1 MATNYNSY
9 TPTEWA
15 PNTPITQNKMEK
27 LEEGVQENRDD
38 AIDLNSR
45 VNGLSTRMTDE
56 LQQLNTTLSNEIAQN
71 VASGRRAM
79 TELQK
84 VIVLNPST
92 QETTYGL
99 DNMKSDLENA
109 ISVVQQSLGT
119 KTVVSQDTQEAQ
131 TVPAY
136 NNANTVYNAI
146 ENLISAIGRD
156 ANGNLAYSYNA
167 NPSTNNT
174 ILKNLSTIQVD
185 WNNARGS
192 DATLTDHLG
201 NMAADTIRA
210 QQTANYSQEQIQNAM
225 RTDLV
230 DENQLPISDSL
241 ARRFNDIVAALAE
254 HTDDISSIN
263 SNIDSING
271 DIDTNYVK
279 KADVRNDFVSP
290 DTNLPLSAAKG
301 KELREMIGGNFTTA
315 STVASAIA
323 TAQSNA
329 ETRAIGYADTNKV
342 DKTNIYNDLDY
353 VPALDATDDKVLD
366 ARQGKAL
373 KDLIDGMDTAYK
385 AADTALDGRLTTA
398 EGAIATLNGNASTEG
413 SVLNTVNTRIAD
425 VVAEAPEAFDTLKE
439 IADWIGTHSTSALEM
454 QQDIT
459 DNADA
464 IASLQD
470 TITDENT
477 GLAATR
483 TQMTTA
489 VTNLDGRLDAIDG
502 GTALTGA
509 KTLATRV
516 SEAESAI
523 TTLQNEPKSATVII
537 DNVTYDSSTGNP
549 VIDNPSTDADYL
561 LKKDDKYYYWKY
573 IKTGSNPDTF
583 EWALISSAGGSGNS
597 SGFDMTETQ
606 YSDLE
611 EHTQNTDY
619 YVSYDDGTVHH
630 YRYVPDTVNGGLKQI
645 EIGQFTDLT
654 KIKRYNIGLSEE
666 GEGENA
672 VTYLN
677 LYQYDYS
684 ESSNTD
690 TERAFF
696 NRVALPKGGGGSA
709 TGGVRKR
716 LTRIGDQQVQNI
728 VGSTVMLQVFYSY
741 WTTTVDDNNQVHA
754 EESSAGTYE
763 LRNGNTVIET
773 GTIPSGA
780 FGEVING
787 YKANTDGYYQF
798 DVTQYCKAGD
808 NRFELTVTTNGET
821 QGKDWT
827 ITLIDLR
834 LESDAPAN
842 QLINNAESFS
852 FPYTP
857 FGAISKQLFVK
868 IDDTLVTP
876 EDGVTLSAVTA
887 GRPTT
892 YTIQPQEHGV
902 HKIEM
907 YLTADVGGIGR
918 TTSSLIREYI
928 WYDENDE
935 EQPVLLASSYDGQT
949 ITAKQYSTIQI
960 PYQVYKK
967 GVEQINVEYYL
978 NDETTPFDNVTLD
991 RVNVGTL
998 SYLAVN
1004 ENAKKLT
1011 IKVDDQTV
1019 VINLSI
1025 TVDQSI
1031 DIAPVSGAII
1041 DFDPTSLTNSSA
1053 NRLPSWTVGTGAN
1066 ATTYSLT
1073 ASDNFNWSNDSSGG
1087 GYKDDTDGKCLV
1099 IKAGTYIDLNYPLFS
1114 GDRNNNILTRGAE
1127 FKVVFKTKAVRTADA
1142 VWLQSV
1148 GKLFEKDIGLQL
1160 GVHSGWLKTTKAV
1173 NESVTIEPDENGVIT
1188 INNTSYNIWKPNTAY
1203 AVDQVVVLWDE
1214 SDEDNHQLIFR
1225 CIQAWDDTHDTFLN
1239 AKGKVQTDY
1248 WLSVGK
1254 ISTNI
1259 SSTDSYLYMPYSEQ
1273 DKIELDINVNK
1284 YNAAASTNFIMS
1296 YEDGVPSKVYAYS
1309 AGSGGDGLYH
1319 SNTIR
1324 IGSDDCDVYIYRLR
1338 IYNQQ
1343 LGTADILQ
1351 NFIADGRDIDEK
1363 IERYNRNCI
1372 YWDETQNRYFTSP
1385 SGSAHLDPIKLA
1397 EVMPDV
1403 KVLMLD
1409 TPIFTTSKKDF
1420 VFNSSL
1426 RCVQADGGNVYRSR
1440 GDADNWLF
1448 TNGFHSGQG
1457 TTSDNYG
1464 QSARNV
1470 DFLFEVDGEHWPT
1483 KSKNMGTYK
1492 PSDHPDYK
1500 STVYVGKDASS
1511 FDGVSW
1517 TPTRDPKPIEIC
1529 ENWKEDQ
1536 CKVSLTSTSV
1546 PNNYF
1551 NLKVNVA
1558 SSENVNNALFQ
1569 KRYDDFLV
1577 YTAPSQTRQ
1586 IAKHRAAYSALGVN
1600 PNEITIKNSMEF
1612 VPAVLFVREN
1622 DPTLTKH
1629 VEFNDTNWHFYALGN
1644 IGDSKKTD
1652 YTRAYDPDDMNE
1664 FTCENSDNNT
1674 NNGQFQSGVFMYND
1688 HEAIETNYNAWSDA
1702 AEYESGDIVVYDGM
1716 IYTCNTTATVGT
1728 WVSTEWTAAAYTN
1741 WTDQTKTPYFAPRVN
1756 PNPMDYTFPITP
1768 DQWNVQFNGQY
1779 LNRKH
1784 VTLIE
1789 EEFDGDHSFEF
1800 RYACCGD
1807 YRDGDLINDT
1817 TGDADAQFEL
1827 NHGVV
1832 LAFYEWLITA
1842 TPEQFVNEA
1851 PQWFVKSAMEFFYA
1865 YTHYY
1870 TMMDNRAKNTF
1881 WHFAKTNTYVEVSR
1895 PVKALLH
1902 VYEESADNGATW
1914 QKATG
1919 TEIDPAKKY
1928 RTQYAFD
1935 LWAYDMDTA
1944 AGIDNNGE
1952 LSFPYGKEDDDY
1964 RVEGVPTSGYAFN
1977 GAGSIFWRRL
1987 KTTFASEIADVMNS
2001 AQNCFNAEDLIEEFD
2016 QFQSCF
2022 PEEVWRLD
2030 IERKYIRTFTGES
2043 IDNSITTG
2051 KKNPRFLTSMMQ
2063 GRKKYQRRQWIR
2075 NQTLYFNS
2083 KYRLKDITIAD
2094 NTVEFNVI
2102 TPADKENAALTP
2114 NYDLKL
2120 TPYQDMYLNVTVGN
2134 GGPTPSLRAKAG
2146 KTYTIPIANYT
2157 AANFGETRIYIYGFS
2172 GISGVGNLASMYPYK
2187 FQLNALDHLKTLD
2200 IGTEVSGYVNA
2211 NLTALPFTES
2221 TELPLLET
2229 LNIKNCHSL
2238 GGALSLNQANNLRT
2252 LEAAGTSITGVNL
2265 PEYTSIETLHL
2276 PSSVIELILYGARKL
2291 TDFKI
2296 YDTAGNIDYS
2306 SLFTLHVTDSDYSA
2320 EWYGNKEYKVGDC
2333 ILLDDKYYR
2342 CTTDHT
2348 SVSNTVKE
2356 SADATEWNAY
2366 LAANWLETTTPTLP
2380 VDWMAIATA
2389 MLSKQS
2395 TETEISLLRLN
2406 HALIQDMQ
2414 TLEPFSDA
2422 KNNSQMIDLS
2432 GIIHVMGDWSSIEIA
2447 NYLTHWP
2454 NIQFVTLPAKE
2465 VTRYRIVYKYDDY
2478 TGDDGELIEGEEIK
2492 TLYVRANT
2500 RIPDIAYGDDAL
2512 IDEPTRAQTVRYSYT
2527 FGEKAYDH
2535 YVENSG
2541 WKAEGSEEHFIEMP
2555 LATRNM
2561 VIETYFTKTARRYQ
2575 TKWFMK
2581 RGDTSTLVKTSAGF
2595 VEYGGGAD
2603 LEAPTVPEIH
2613 AAGQPTAVI
2622 NSLQGGVVNYSIF
2635 KGWETLPI
2643 EIHPLATDVTYNI
2656 YADWETKEMALG
2668 DLFADTS
2675 SLTPEQLFVYAH
2687 MTKTDR
2693 DNYAND
2699 DQIDVSQQVSFTLG
2713 HDSDEEGQMLIG
2725 PGGSLVDGILRLD
2738 ITPTPRVST
2747 IQPMREGNDAFTIMI
2762 DYSFNPNDPTRYN
2775 NKSAGILMSCYY
2787 YNAASDVISGFALYD
2802 NLNSNLGSLGPRVG
2816 FGNMFGNSSY
2826 SQAVGGK
2833 GTYHEARNV
2842 LVLRHPAGSSV
2853 LHVYSGLT
2861 SSNKISSD
2869 ITATQIPWNNS
2880 TNNAY
2885 INFGQLT
2892 NATDDDYTN
2901 LKDVMAVGN
2910 GTIYQAKYW
2919 SKDLGVGEC
2928 KRLAAWPHETVTF
2941 GIAQISTSPTNG
2953 TPSDNNP
2960 MPSLSLNTLTTS
2972 SYGHL
2977 NEDTS
2982 ALSWASSTYRNIVNS
2997 HVILGLPTKL
3007 QAILSKPKVKYF
3019 PLIEGED
3026 NLGAQTKTLANV
3038 VESKNDYLFFPSIYN
3053 LNISYSNYL
3062 QETNAT
3068 FESSPYPWINS
3079 SDITL
3084 YYYNPNSGTVGS
3096 WDIINGDRGFYANL
3110 RFSIHPISTSY
3121 RIFRENTNS
3130 FSNGNTTTIQA
3141 AIQTGVAEIR
3151 TGDDFIDIT
3160 GKSYMYVSNSD
3171 INQLGAQVLPNSGIF
3186 RCTAGGWIQGSGFWT
3201 RSMMVP
3207 DTINI
3212 NNANHFI
3219 YSNKSA
3225 GPVTGY
3231 NTSNAVSSSE
3241 GLGLNYSITI

>member
-27 LEEGVQENRDD
+27 LEEGVQDNRDD

-45 VNGLSTRMTDE
+45 INGLSTRMTDE

-119 KTVVSQDTQEAQ
+119 KTQEAQ

-156 ANGNLAYSYNA
+156 ANGNLAYSYNS

-241 ARRFNDIVAALAE
+241 ARRFNDIIAALAE
-254 HTDDISSIN
+254 HTGNISSIN

-279 KADVRNDFVSP
+279 KADVRNDFLSP
-290 DTNLPLSAAKG
+290 DTNLPLSAARG

-329 ETRAIGYADTNKV
+329 ETRAIGYADANKV

-353 VPALDATDDKVLD
+353 VPAADATDDKVLD

-398 EGAIATLNGNASTEG
+398 EGAITTLNGSGEG
-413 SVLNTVNTRIAD
+413 SVINTVNTQIAV
-425 VVAEAPEAFDTLKE
+425 VVADAPEAFDTLKE
-439 IADWIGTHSTSALEM
+439 IADWIDTHSDSALEM
-454 QQDIT
+454 QQNIT

-470 TITDENT
+470 TITDEDT

-489 VTNLDGRLDAIDG
+489 VNGLDGRLDAIDG

-523 TTLQNEPKSATVII
+523 TTLQNEPKSATEV
-537 DNVTYDSSTGNP
+537 VAELPQTG
-549 VIDNPSTDADYL
+549 DATKDYL
-561 LKKDDKYYYWKY
+561 VGPNEDGKYFYYKW
-573 IKTGSNPDTF
+573 ISN
-583 EWALISSAGGSGNS
+583 EWQLISGGGSGSGSS
-597 SGFDMTETQ
+597 SGEFATSLESITEP
-606 YSDLE
+606 DI
-611 EHTQNTDY
+611 NTDY
-619 YVSYDDGTVHH
+619 FVGNNTDGYLH
-630 YRYVPDTVNGGLKQI
+630 YRYIEQENSEELKPVLIGVSPDN
-645 EIGQFTDLT
+645 
-654 KIKRYNIGLSEE
+654 IKRYNIERVLGKKREYNSETQQWE
-666 GEGENA
+666 TTDED
-672 VTYLN
+672 VYYLN
-677 LYQYDYS
+677 LYEFDYGAS
-684 ESSNTD
+684 NAQSNIEESMVPIGQI
-690 TERAFF
+690 E
-696 NRVALPKGGGGSA
+696 LPQGGGGGS
-709 TGGVRKR
+709 TISTTPRVVRI
-716 LTRIGDQQVQNI
+716 T
-728 VGSTVMLQVFYSY
+728 
-741 WTTTVDDNNQVHA
+741 
-754 EESSAGTYE
+754 
-763 LRNGNTVIET
+763 
-773 GTIPSGA
+773 PS
-780 FGEVING
+780 
-787 YKANTDGYYQF
+787 
-798 DVTQYCKAGD
+798 
-808 NRFELTVTTNGET
+808 TVTTVQNDEHIYLRFFYAAVDATGESFDSTYTLKYNNNSIISSGTLNSGAYDQTVTTGTWPEAPRPAGFYEIDVTEYCRLGSQTFNLVVTVNG
-821 QGKDWT
+821 QDIPRAWT
-827 ITLIDLR
+827 VNILELR
-834 LESDAPAN
+834 LESSAPQS
-842 QLINNAESFS
+842 QLIEVGDTIQ

-857 FGAISKQLFVK
+857 YGAMTKTLYVYVDGNVVK
-868 IDDTLVTP
+868 TQP
-876 EDGVTLSAVTA
+876 LSAGVSGSELEVTIPSQTHGA
-887 GRPTT
+887 HTISINLKASLDGATIPTLP
-892 YTIQPQEHGV
+892 ISR
-902 HKIEM
+902 
-907 YLTADVGGIGR
+907 D
-918 TTSSLIREYI
+918 YI
-928 WYDENDE
+928 WYDVNNTSEPIIIASPYRGTPIEVEQYE
-935 EQPVLLASSYDGQT
+935 EL
-949 ITAKQYSTIQI
+949 QI
-960 PYQVYKK
+960 PYTIYNKNAATSTVK
-967 GVEQINVEYYL
+967 YYVGEDL
-978 NDETTPFDNVTLD
+978 IDT
-991 RVNVGTL
+991 VNISNSGTF
-998 SYLAVN
+998 SYVF
-1004 ENAKKLT
+1004 EDFGEKE
-1011 IKVDDQTV
+1011 VH
-1019 VINLSI
+1019 I
-1025 TVDQSI
+1025 TVD
-1031 DIAPVSGAII
+1031 DVSL
-1041 DFDPTSLTNSSA
+1041 DFDVTVTEIKADVAQVAGAVINFDPSTLTNTSA
-1053 NRLPSWTVGTGAN
+1053 NRLPTWTYN
-1066 ATTYSLT
+1066 NETYHMT
-1073 ASDNFNWSNDSSGG
+1073 VSDNFNWSNDASGG
-1087 GYKDDTDGKCLV
+1087 GYKEDVDGKCFV
-1099 IKAGTYIDLNYPLFS
+1099 IKAGTYAYFDYKMFKMAVDNSDPENPIYTSSVFDK
-1114 GDRNNNILTRGAE
+1114 GAE
-1127 FKVVFKTKAVRTADA
+1127 MKVIFKVSAVRDASA
-1142 VWLQSV
+1142 VWFTNV
-1148 GKLFEKDIGLQL
+1148 GNPSSSNQMPIGIQL
-1160 GVHSGWLKTTKAV
+1160 SAHQGWLKTSAADAAEK
-1173 NESVTIEPDENGVIT
+1173 
-1188 INNTSYNIWKPNTAY
+1188 
-1203 AVDQVVVLWDE
+1203 
-1214 SDEDNHQLIFR
+1214 
-1225 CIQAWDDTHDTFLN
+1225 QAQREGTT
-1239 AKGKVQTDY
+1239 V
-1248 WLSVGK
+1248 
-1254 ISTNI
+1254 STN
-1259 SSTDSYLYMPYSEQ
+1259 SYLYFPYSEE
-1273 DKIELDINVNK
+1273 DKIELDININK
-1284 YNAAASTNFIMS
+1284 TGNREDFIMS
-1296 YEDGVPSKVYAYS
+1296 YEDGVPSKAYS
-1309 AGSGGDGLYH
+1309 YETTQILYH
-1319 SNTIR
+1319 ESGNESIIR
-1324 IGSDDCDVYIYRLR
+1324 IGSPDCDVYIYKFRVYDKGLS
-1338 IYNQQ
+1338 
-1343 LGTADILQ
+1343 TSDILR
-1351 NFIADGRDIDEK
+1351 NFIADGKTVTDK
-1363 IERYNRNCI
+1363 VNRYNRNSI
-1372 YWDETQNRYFTSP
+1372 YYDSTKPEGQQFTP
-1385 SGSAHLDPIKLA
+1385 YKTGSAVLDPEKLA
-1397 EVMPDV
+1397 EKMPDV
-1403 KVLMLD
+1403 KILMLEAD
-1409 TPIFTTSKKDF
+1409 TFTKDKNTF
-1420 VFNSSL
+1420 VNSSL
-1426 RCVQADGGNVYRSR
+1426 RCIHADGGTIYPSR
-1440 GDADNWLF
+1440 GDEDNWLF
-1448 TNGFHSGQG
+1448 RNGLHSGQG

-1464 QSARNV
+1464 QSSRNV
-1470 DFLFEVDGEHWPT
+1470 DFLFMCDGTHAPT
-1483 KSKNMGTYK
+1483 KKKNITNDQISLVSNLIK
-1492 PSDHPDYK
+1492 
-1500 STVYVGKDASS
+1500 GKDKS
-1511 FDGVSW
+1511 VLNPTTKSW
-1517 TPTRDPKPIEIC
+1517 TPTVDAIVEEC
-1529 ENWKEDQ
+1529 SDWKGDDA
-1536 CKVSLTSTSV
+1536 KVSLTSTSI

-1569 KRYDDFLV
+1569 KRYNDFLRYV
-1577 YTAPSQTRQ
+1577 YESP
-1586 IAKHRAAYSALGVN
+1586 AYKRDN
-1600 PNEITIKNSMEF
+1600 RIKNDMEF
-1612 VPAVLFVREN
+1612 VPAILFIRETN
-1622 DPTLTKH
+1622 PTKDENNNYTNHL
-1629 VEFNDTNWHFYALGN
+1629 EFNDTDWHFYSLGN

-1652 YTRAYDPDDMNE
+1652 YTRAYDPIDMNE
-1664 FTCENSDNNT
+1664 FTVEISDNNT
-1674 NNGQFQSGVFMYND
+1674 SNSQFQSGVYISNNERIIEEND
-1688 HEAIETNYNAWSDA
+1688 SGINSMNYIWDIDMDTEWNAMRDPTEREIEHDAQVAAKQTKYLDGTDLENAKTTYILPNGKVYKNYRHRML
-1702 AEYESGDIVVYDGM
+1702 SGD
-1716 IYTCNTTATVGT
+1716 
-1728 WVSTEWTAAAYTN
+1728 
-1741 WTDQTKTPYFAPRVN
+1741 P
-1756 PNPMDYTFPITP
+1756 
-1768 DQWNVQFNGQY
+1768 
-1779 LNRKH
+1779 
-1784 VTLIE
+1784 
-1789 EEFDGDHSFEF
+1789 FDGKHSFEF
-1800 RYACCGD
+1800 RYACKGD

-1817 TGDADAQFEL
+1817 NGKIEINGSQVSRDEYQFDI
-1827 NHGVV
+1827 NRQVV
-1832 LAFYEWLITA
+1832 EAFYTWVVTSSDEEFKQYLSEWCV
-1842 TPEQFVNEA
+1842 PEAV
-1851 PQWFVKSAMEFFYA
+1851 EFFYA
-1865 YTHYY
+1865 FTHFY
-1870 TMMDNRAKNTF
+1870 TMMDNRAKNCF
-1881 WHFAKTNTYVEVSR
+1881 WHFGKTGTHRQVHTPYKE
-1895 PVKALLH
+1895 LLH
-1902 VYEESADNGATW
+1902 VYDELKDGVYKPTED
-1914 QKATG
+1914 
-1919 TEIDPAKKY
+1919 TEIDPNKTY
-1928 RTQYAFD
+1928 YTEYAFD

-1952 LSFPYGKEDDDY
+1952 LVFPYGKEDTDY
-1964 RVEGVPTSGYAFN
+1964 RQAGISSSGYVFN
-1977 GAGSIFWRRL
+1977 GAGSIIWRRL
-1987 KTTFASEIADVMNS
+1987 SKSFTDEIANIFNRVNEAACFDAMN
-2001 AQNCFNAEDLIEEFD
+2001 LINQFD
-2016 QFQSCF
+2016 TFQSCY
-2022 PEEVWRLD
+2022 PEEMWRLD
-2030 IERKYIRTFTGES
+2030 IERKYIRTFTGKVY
-2043 IDNSITTG
+2043 DNCKLEDANGNTKQNT
-2051 KKNPRFLTSMMQ
+2051 RFLKEMMQ
-2063 GRKKYQRRQWIR
+2063 GRKKYQRRQWVRDQAIYFGSKYMLNNIR
-2075 NQTLYFNS
+2075 NNTIEMVCYTPDAPLWNSQGYEYKENDVTYYRPFVAGDFTFYGLENNRKLYKCIEGNA
-2083 KYRLKDITIAD
+2083 DITFIASKWAES
-2094 NTVEFNVI
+2094 V
-2102 TPADKENAALTP
+2102 TPDYK
-2114 NYDLKL
+2114 LKL
-2120 TPYQDMYLNVTVGN
+2120 VPYQDMYLNVAVGN
-2134 GGPTPSLRAKAG
+2134 GNLRAPVRAVAG
-2146 KTYTIPIANYT
+2146 QEYTIDCTANM
-2157 AANFGETRIYIYGFS
+2157 NETRVYIYAGS
-2172 GISGVGNLASMYPYK
+2172 YIQAISGLAPFYIGANIFSSAARLKKLDLGTDNPNYHNTNLNS
-2187 FQLNALDHLKTLD
+2187 
-2200 IGTEVSGYVNA
+2200 
-2211 NLTALPFTES
+2211 LTILPHM
-2221 TELPLLET
+2221 PILEE
-2229 LNIKNCHSL
+2229 LNIKNCDSL
-2238 GGALSLNQANNLRT
+2238 NTPINLSESNNLKIVEAEGSTIPSLSLPA
-2252 LEAAGTSITGVNL
+2252 
-2265 PEYTSIETLHL
+2265 YTAIETLHL
-2276 PSSVIELILYGARKL
+2276 PSTVNTLILQSARKL
-2291 TDFKI
+2291 TSFYMKNKE
-2296 YDTAGNIDYS
+2296 TGLEDYS
-2306 SLFTLHVTDSDYSA
+2306 SLINMNISDSDYSDNINWI
-2320 EWYGNKEYKVGDC
+2320 ELG
-2333 ILLDDKYYR
+2333 
-2342 CTTDHT
+2342 
-2348 SVSNTVKE
+2348 
-2356 SADATEWNAY
+2356 
-2366 LAANWLETTTPTLP
+2366 LAALQHLNSLYLR
-2380 VDWMAIATA
+2380 D
-2389 MLSKQS
+2389 LNQS
-2395 TETEISLLRLN
+2395 S
-2406 HALIQDMQ
+2406 IQDI
-2414 TLEPFSDA
+2414 TDLEPFA
-2422 KNNSQMIDLS
+2422 KRKKELETQYDEQGNLINKVNLS
-2432 GIIHVMGDWSSIEIA
+2432 GLIHVLGSWSTIEIENYSSI
-2447 NYLTHWP
+2447 WP
-2454 NIQFVTLPAKE
+2454 NIQFDTISTNE

-2478 TGDDGELIEGEEIK
+2478 TGDNGELIEGEEIK
-2492 TLYVRANT
+2492 TLYIRANT

-2512 IDEPTRAQTVRYSYT
+2512 IDEPIRAQTVRYSYT

-2656 YADWETKEMALG
+2656 YADWEIKEMALG

-2693 DNYAND
+2693 DSYAND
-2699 DQIDVSQQVSFTLG
+2699 DQIDVSQQVTFTLG

-2762 DYSFNPNDPTRYN
+2762 DYNFNPNDPTRYN

-3026 NLGAQTKTLANV
+3026 PNGAQTKTLANV

-3079 SDITL
+3079 NDITL

-3096 WDIINGDRGFYANL
+3096 WDIINSDRGFYANL
-3110 RFSIHPISTSY
+3110 RFSIHPVSTSY

-3130 FSNGNTTTIQA
+3130 FSNGSTTTIQT

-3151 TGDDFIDIT
+3151 TGDVFIDIT

-3207 DTINI
+3207 DMINI